1 MNGAQDLGGMMGFGP
16 VIPEKDEPIFHGEW
30 EKRALAVTLACGAL
44 GQWTLDE
51 SRHARE
57 TIPPSQYLSKSYY
70 DIWITAL
77 ETLLLRHDLVTPAEI
92 KARNAIT
99 PAPTTRNPPLQ
110 QARVAAALAKGSPTE
125 RSIDAQPRFSI
136 GDRVTTKVMHPQTHT
151 RLPRYAR
158 GKTGI
163 IQFHHGAHVF
173 PDTHAHGLGEQPA
186 YCYGIEFSARELWGE
201 GADPALTV
209 MVDCWEPYLER
220 AI

>member
-1 MNGAQDLGGMMGFGP
+1 MNGPQDLGGMMGFGP
-16 VIPEKDEPIFHGEW
+16 VLPEKDEPYFHGEW

-57 TIPPSQYLSKSYY
+57 TIPPAQYLSKSYY

-77 ETLLLRHDLVTPAEI
+77 EKLLQRHGMVGTDELQQGA
-92 KARNAIT
+92 ALHAL
-99 PAPTTRNPPLQ
+99 APTRNPVLQ
-110 QARVAAALAKGSPTE
+110 ADRVAAALAKGSPTE
-125 RSIDAQPRFSI
+125 RALDAAPRFAI
-136 GDRVTTKVMHPQTHT
+136 GERVATKVMHPTTHT

-163 IQFHHGAHVF
+163 VKFLHGAHVF
-173 PDTHAHGLGEQPA
+173 PDTHAHGLGEQPCH
-186 YCYGIEFSARELWGE
+186 CYGIEFSASELWGE
-201 GADPALTV
+201 GADPTLSV

-220 AI
+220 AA

>member
-16 VIPEKDEPIFHGEW
+16 VVPEQDEPYFHGEW

-57 TIPPSQYLSKSYY
+57 TIPPAHYLSKSYY

-77 ETLLLRHDLVTPAEI
+77 EKLLQRHGMLTADEMQQGRALHEAAKP
-92 KARNAIT
+92 
-99 PAPTTRNPPLQ
+99 RNPPL
-110 QARVAAALAKGSPTE
+110 AADRVAAALAKGSPTNRMIAAE
-125 RSIDAQPRFSI
+125 PRFMI
-136 GDRVTTKVMHPQTHT
+136 GDRVATKVMHPTTHT

-158 GKTGI
+158 GKSGI
-163 IQFHHGAHVF
+163 VKFCHGAHVF
-173 PDTHAHGLGEQPA
+173 PDTHAHGLGEQPCF
-186 YCYGIEFSARELWGE
+186 CYGVEFSARELWGD
-201 GADPALTV
+201 GADHTLSV

-220 AI
+220 AS

>member
-1 MNGAQDLGGMMGFGP
+1 MNGPQDLGGMMGFGP
-16 VIPEKDEPIFHGEW
+16 VLPEKDEPYFHGEW

-57 TIPPSQYLSKSYY
+57 TIPPAQYLSKSYY

-77 ETLLLRHDLVTPAEI
+77 EKLLQRHGMVGTDELQQGA
-92 KARNAIT
+92 ALHAL
-99 PAPTTRNPPLQ
+99 APTRNPVLQ
-110 QARVAAALAKGSPTE
+110 ADRVAAALAKGSPTE
-125 RSIDAQPRFSI
+125 RALDAAPRFAI
-136 GDRVTTKVMHPQTHT
+136 GERVATKVMHPTTHT

-163 IQFHHGAHVF
+163 VKFLHGAHVF
-173 PDTHAHGLGEQPA
+173 PDTHAHGLGEQPC
-186 YCYGIEFSARELWGE
+186 YCYGVEFSARDLWGE
-201 GADPALTV
+201 GADPTLIV

-220 AI
+220 VA

>member
-1 MNGAQDLGGMMGFGP
+1 MNGPQDLGGMMGFGP
-16 VIPEKDEPIFHGEW
+16 VVPEKDEPYFHGEW

-57 TIPPSQYLSKSYY
+57 TIPPAQYLSKSYY

-77 ETLLLRHDLVTPAEI
+77 EKLLQRHGMVGTDELQQGA
-92 KARNAIT
+92 ALHAL
-99 PAPTTRNPPLQ
+99 APTRNPVLQ
-110 QARVAAALAKGSPTE
+110 ADRVAAALAKGSPTE
-125 RSIDAQPRFSI
+125 RALDAAPRFAI
-136 GDRVTTKVMHPQTHT
+136 GERVATKVMHPTTHT

-163 IQFHHGAHVF
+163 VKFLHGAHVF
-173 PDTHAHGLGEQPA
+173 PDTHAHGLGEQPCH
-186 YCYGIEFSARELWGE
+186 CYGIEFSASELWGE
-201 GADPALTV
+201 GADPTLSV

-220 AI
+220 AA